1 MGVTQLKSERI
12 CIRRL
17 DTDDLSSFLSYRS
30 NPQVTK
36 YQGFDV
42 MNKEQARSFIEQNLT
57 KDHTKDE
64 WQQLA
69 IVLNDTNQLIGDC
82 ALKVSQGK
90 YKVANV
96 GITIHADYQKKGFAT
111 EVFSTLLKYL
121 FEELSTQKVI
131 EIVLKEN
138 QASIALLHKIGFTF
152 DSELSSDDN
161 QNTELQYSLLSR
173 NWKKLEF

>member
-1 MGVTQLKSERI
+1 MNPFYLQSNLI
-12 CIRRL
+12 HIRDISL
-17 DTDDLSSFLSYRS
+17 TDLETFVSYRS
-30 NPQVTK
+30 NPKVTRF
-36 YQGFDV
+36 QGFDI
-42 MNKEQARSFIEQNLT
+42 MNETQALKFIEQNQA

-96 GITIHADYQKKGFAT
+96 GITIHPDYQKKGFAT

-121 FEELSTQKVI
+121 FEELSTQRVI

-152 DSELSSDDN
+152 DSELPSVDN
-161 QNTELQYSLLSR
+161 KNTELQYSMLSK
-173 NWKKLEF
+173 NWKG